1 MIKISRNRF
10 PRAVIMSAAKVG
22 IAVSPSFVL
31 ASWARAFTTRGV
43 RRGCKIFAG
52 YSGPM
57 RVIAYTAAPFS
68 KLELVVGKKSL
79 TLEAVPWIAWFRS
92 SIYWRALSTGDL
104 LELSR
109 RFSCKVRLRVIVP
122 PGPPLPMALYPGV
135 ASDASGEV
143 LEWLIG
149 RYL

>member
-1 MIKISRNRF
+1 
-10 PRAVIMSAAKVG
+10 MSAAKAG
-22 IAVSPSFVL
+22 IAVSPSRTL
-31 ASWARAFTTRGV
+31 ASWARAFTRRGV
-43 RRGCKIFAG
+43 KKGRKILAE
-52 YSGPM
+52 YSAPM
-57 RVIAYTAAPFS
+57 RVMAAAAAPFS
-68 KLELVVGKKSL
+68 KLELVVGEKSL
-79 TLEAVPWIAWFRS
+79 TLEAVPWMAWFRS
-92 SIYWRALSTGDL
+92 SIYWRALSTSDL
-104 LELSR
+104 VELSR